1 MKTELYTAFQ
11 LSAIRITAAV
21 IAAGCGHRV
30 RVALGLAVT
39 HEDRP
44 SSDWW
49 GHRQQDSTSDW

>member
-21 IAAGCGHRV
+21 MLLAAVRV
-30 RVALGLAVT
+30 RVALGIAVA

-49 GHRQQDSTSDW
+49 GHRRQDSTSDW